1 MTVTID
7 RLGRIVVPKSVRDR
21 YHLAPGTDLELDL
34 DVTGFHLKP
43 AQDEPTL
50 IRKDGVLIHHGTD
63 TLDIDITVAIA
74 ADRDRR
80 IGEIVAEEPA
90 E

>member
-7 RLGRIVVPKSVRDR
+7 RLGRIVVPKSVRER
-21 YHLAPGTDLELDL
+21 YRLVPGTALELDL
-34 DVTGFHLKP
+34 EVSGFHLKP
-43 AQDEPTL
+43 VRGEATL

-63 TLDIDITVAIA
+63 TTDIDVTSMIN
-74 ADRDRR
+74 ADRERR
-80 IGEIVAEEPA
+80 AGDLVAEEPS